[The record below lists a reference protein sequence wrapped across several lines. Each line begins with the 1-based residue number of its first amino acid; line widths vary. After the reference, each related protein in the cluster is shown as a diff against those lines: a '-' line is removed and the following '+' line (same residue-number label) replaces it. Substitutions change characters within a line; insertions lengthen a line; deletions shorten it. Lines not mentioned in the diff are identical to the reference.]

1 MPKIA
6 IDISPLSDGNKTR
19 GVGYYTKNLVDSLQA
34 EIQTN
39 HNYKNW
45 QINLIESSDFK
56 IQNFDLVHYPYF
68 DPFTLTLP
76 PRTSTPRI
84 VTVHDLI
91 PIQFAKHFPVGIKG
105 NLKWQIQRHRL
116 KQSDYLITTSH
127 YSKHIIKDIL
137 PYPEGQI
144 YAIHL
149 AADSTFHL
157 ITNKKVLKTVHDK
170 YHLPDKFVFYLGDIN
185 WNKNIPTLVE
195 VCTQLNYPLV
205 ISGKAATAASPIHPW
220 TKDIHWLQEKAAQN
234 PLIKLLG
241 FTPDVDLSALFNLAT
256 IYCQPSYA
264 EGFGLPVVQAM
275 QSGCPVVY
283 SQETSLWEIMDF
295 CGLSFDPYQ
304 PKQLQRALTR
314 FWNQPPL
321 RQKYIQKG
329 LKRAK
334 VFNWHYTA
342 VQTLSVY
349 KLALINEK

>member
-1 MPKIA
+1 MTRVGFIT
-6 IDISPLSDGNKTR
+6 SPLTSGHSGR
-19 GVGYYTKNLVDSLQA
+19 GVGFYVKRLLPHLKSQAPNFGFEIFEIENLL
-34 EIQTN
+34 
-39 HNYKNW
+39 
-45 QINLIESSDFK
+45 K
-56 IQNFDLVHYPYF
+56 IKKLKLKIVHYPFF
-68 DPFTLTLP
+68 DLFTPSLP
-76 PRTSTPRI
+76 LISPAKTIITI
-84 VTVHDLI
+84 HDVSPLEF
-91 PIQFAKHFPVGIKG
+91 PDHFPPGIKG
-105 NLKWQIQRHRL
+105 KLALTWQKLALSRAERV
-116 KQSDYLITTSH
+116 ITDS
-127 YSKHIIKDIL
+127 YASIKAIRKHL
-137 PYPEGQI
+137 SVP
-144 YAIHL
+144 
-149 AADSTFHL
+149 
-157 ITNKKVLKTVHDK
+157 HDK
-170 YHLPDKFVFYLGDIN
+170 IKLVYLAPGLEFKPLADPKILASVLRKYRLPAKFILYVGDIN

-342 VQTLSVY
+342 IQTLSVY